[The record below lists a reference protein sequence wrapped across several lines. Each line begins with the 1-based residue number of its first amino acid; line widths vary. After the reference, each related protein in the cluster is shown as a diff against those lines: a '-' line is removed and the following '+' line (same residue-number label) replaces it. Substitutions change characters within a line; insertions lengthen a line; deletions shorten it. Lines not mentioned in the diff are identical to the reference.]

1 MKGGQALVYLY
12 LIMNKVQEHSITI
25 MIADDH
31 LLFMEGLCGLLRSQP
46 DFNVIAKTTNGKG
59 TLHVLNKQQP
69 DLLILDLN
77 MPGMDGET
85 IAVKVHE
92 QYPCIKILV
101 LSMYSS
107 PVLQRKLKEIGVH
120 GYLPKDTSTKLLF
133 DTIREICN
141 GKPCFES
148 VSNNN
153 EENKSL
159 SSDVFL
165 KKYKLTSREL
175 EILRLIGQNFTS
187 QQIAQ
192 KLFISMFTVDTHR
205 KNMIYKLKVD
215 KKNGLFQFAMSHN
228 LS

>member
-1 MKGGQALVYLY
+1 
-12 LIMNKVQEHSITI
+12 MNKTQEHLITI

-31 LLFMEGLCGLLRSQP
+31 LLFMEGLCGLLLSQA
-46 DFNVIAKTTNGKG
+46 DFSVIAKTTNGKD
-59 TLHVLNKQQP
+59 TLHALSKQQP

-85 IAVKVHE
+85 IAVKVQD

-107 PVLQRKLKEIGVH
+107 PVLQRKLKKIGVH
-120 GYLPKDTSTKLLF
+120 GYLPKDTNTQLLF
-133 DTIREICN
+133 DTIRQICN
-141 GKPCFES
+141 GKPCFGS

-153 EENKSL
+153 EENIFL

-165 KKYKLTSREL
+165 MKYKLTSREL

-187 QQIAQ
+187 QQIAE